1 MYNGIGLTTA
11 RGSGTNGYV
20 QRNWAFVREGKN
32 DIKYKTEDDI
42 QRLERST
49 NREPNQGILD
59 HERKRKLE
67 VKCMEL
73 YDQLEEQGYDEA
85 VITEKVAA
93 YRSQLL
99 SKEVSK
105 KAFTE
110 VDEFGR
116 PVLKETH
123 QIAEAQQKKNKMLK
137 EAFGI
142 SETFVEGSSFYKE
155 AEDPKKFALIPDSDE
170 ESEKKRKKKKRA
182 KSSSS
187 SSSSSSE
194 DESEQQNKQT
204 KRSRSRS
211 QEIKKTKIQGKIKK
225 F

>member
-1 MYNGIGLTTA
+1 MYNGIGLETA
-11 RGSGTNGYV
+11 RGSGTNAYV
-20 QRNWAFVREGKN
+20 QRNWSFVRAGKN
-32 DIKYKTEDDI
+32 DIKYKTEEDI
-42 QRLERST
+42 ERLDRST

-73 YDQLEEQGYDEA
+73 ADQLEEQGYE
-85 VITEKVAA
+85 EKVIEEKVDA

-99 SKEVSK
+99 SKEVTK

-123 QIAEAQQKKNKMLK
+123 AIAEAQQKKNKLLK

-142 SETFVEGSSFYKE
+142 SSTFVEG
-155 AEDPKKFALIPDSDE
+155 KFL
-170 ESEKKRKKKKRA
+170 
-182 KSSSS
+182 
-187 SSSSSSE
+187 
-194 DESEQQNKQT
+194 
-204 KRSRSRS
+204 
-211 QEIKKTKIQGKIKK
+211 
-225 F
+225 